1 MCIPVERDDECAS
14 DSALEITYEYT
25 YNLTVKGAKR
35 CSENTKKVRRRIFI
49 YKYNKI
55 TLY

>member
-35 CSENTKKVRRRIFI
+35 CSENIKSTQTDI
-49 YKYNKI
+49 Y
-55 TLY
+55 L

>member
-35 CSENTKKVRRRIFI
+35 CSENIKKVRRRIFI
-49 YKYNKI
+49 YNKI